1 MTTPPPGWGQQPP
14 PQQPPPGYGYPP
26 QQQPPPGYGPPGYGY
41 PPQGPPKKNSKAPLV
56 IVLVIG
62 LLALGGVSTAV
73 YFYLNAHR
81 DRGTAATG
89 DKLPGKCGGVSGQ
102 TLARLRTTNPNGQL
116 SNETDSDVYSFTAC
130 SWQQT
135 KGVDGEGSRSLS
147 ARIEELKGGHGKSA
161 EEQTKDQYDVFES
174 EVKAGEQ
181 ISRGPLTIESLNG
194 LGDQALIAV
203 QLSDSAFTEA
213 TVVVRKG
220 EHALIV
226 EYSGWD
232 IGTFSPTK
240 PDPAEFKAAVRAAA
254 EELLSK
260 L

>member
-1 MTTPPPGWGQQPP
+1 M
-14 PQQPPPGYGYPP
+14 
-26 QQQPPPGYGPPGYGY
+26 
-41 PPQGPPKKNSKAPLV
+41 V
-56 IVLVIG
+56 IVLVVG
-62 LLALGGVSTAV
+62 LLALGGVSAGV

-102 TLARLRTTNPNGQL
+102 TLARLRTTNPNSRL
-116 SNETDSDVYSFTAC
+116 SNESNSDAYDFTAC

-135 KGVDGEGSRSLS
+135 KGVDGEGTRSLS
-147 ARIEELKGGHGKSA
+147 ARIQELKGGHGKSA
-161 EEQTKDQYDVFES
+161 EEQTTDQFGVFES

-203 QLSDSAFTEA
+203 QLSDSAFTKA

-220 EHALIV
+220 KHALV
-226 EYSGWD
+226 VDYSGWD
-232 IGTFSPTK
+232 IGVFSPK
-240 PDPAEFKAAVRAAA
+240 QPDVAEFKAAVRSAA
-254 EELLSK
+254 EELLGK